1 MISREKEKKRKRK
14 EKKSTLHL
22 EKYDSE
28 VSCGMC
34 NSVRKQFGLKPIS

>member
-1 MISREKEKKRKRK
+1 MISREKEKKRK
-14 EKKSTLHL
+14 ETVICTLHL

-28 VSCGMC
+28 VSRGMC